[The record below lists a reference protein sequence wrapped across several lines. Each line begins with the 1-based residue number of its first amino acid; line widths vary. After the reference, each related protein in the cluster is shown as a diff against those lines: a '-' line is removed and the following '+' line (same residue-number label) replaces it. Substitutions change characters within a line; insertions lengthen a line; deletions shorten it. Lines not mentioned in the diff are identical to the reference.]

1 MTKED
6 FLAVNS
12 LLYEKDFDELDRLEF
27 WMGYESKTKEHI
39 PDDWLA
45 LTPAPFEEPL
55 QRPKDTTDWDS
66 FRREAAKDILAGLM
80 QHRVLSDAS
89 DRLYIP
95 KEQVVSAAI
104 GLADELIKQLKES

>member
-55 QRPKDTTDWDS
+55 QRPGDTTDWDS
-66 FRREAAKDILAGLM
+66 FRRGAAKDILCAVLAGGIANGTKGF
-80 QHRVLSDAS
+80 DAQ
-89 DRLYIP
+89 
-95 KEQVVSAAI
+95 KEELVNVTI
-104 GLADELIKQLKES
+104 GMADELIKQLKQQ

>member
-1 MTKED
+1 MKARLIETGEW
-6 FLAVNS
+6 LTVNPCDDGF
-12 LLYEKDFDELDRLEF
+12 YDVETHNIYDADELDFSRGF
-27 WMGYESKTKEHI
+27 
-39 PDDWLA
+39 DW
-45 LTPAPFEEPL
+45 EI
-55 QRPKDTTDWDS
+55 

-104 GLADELIKQLKES
+104 GLADELIKQLKEGKK